1 MPWRKVRRLTLR
13 QGLLV
18 LLVPTM
24 VAVSA
29 IELVNTY
36 RFSAEAANTAYD
48 RSLLGVIKAIDAN
61 VSTATGGLAVELP
74 YGLFEL
80 FELTAS
86 GSVHFRVATADGL
99 VEIGSPDL
107 PPPPAPLTL
116 GKAVF
121 YEAQYFGDTVRVG
134 AYLRELDRPLSTSG
148 AQQLLIQVSES
159 TRSRD
164 EFTNR
169 FLQSTATRDAVFLA
183 AMFLAVL
190 TIVSLV
196 LRPVSQL
203 ASQVRGRPVADLT
216 PLEAED
222 LPADI
227 QPLVDAVNQQIARTR
242 DLVAQQ
248 RLFLDDASHQLRTPL
263 ATLRTQT
270 DAVLRQRDPELVRN
284 GLQDISAQ
292 LDYATRSTNQLLVLA
307 RSDTAAI
314 VAERF
319 DLGELV
325 RDVVLSLLPLARA
338 KKQDLGFDQP
348 QSAVMAEGDVGLLR
362 EAISNLVE
370 NAIRYTQPGGEI
382 TVTAAFEP
390 NGFIVAIVDNG
401 PGVADDELPKLGER
415 FVRGR
420 GRGAQTGSGLGLAIA
435 RSIALRHRGV
445 LTLEHG
451 PGGRGMRAILWWQ
464 PHADSAQAAT

>member
-1 MPWRKVRRLTLR
+1 MPWRRVRRLTLR

-24 VAVSA
+24 VGVSA

-36 RFSAEAANTAYD
+36 RYSAEAANTAYD

-74 YGLFEL
+74 YRLFEL

-121 YEAQYFGDTVRVG
+121 YDAEYFGDSVRVG
-134 AYLRELDRPLSTSG
+134 AYMRELDRPLSASG
-148 AQQLLIQVSES
+148 AQHLLIQVSES
-159 TRSRD
+159 TRSRE
-164 EFTNR
+164 EFTRR
-169 FLQSTATRDAVFLA
+169 FLQSTATRDAVFLIT
-183 AMFLAVL
+183 MFLAVI

-196 LRPVSQL
+196 LRPVSRL
-203 ASQVRGRPVADLT
+203 ASQVRGRQVADLT
-216 PLEAED
+216 PLQARD
-222 LPADI
+222 LPADV

-270 DAVLRQRDPELVRN
+270 DAVLRQHDPQLVRQ
-284 GLQDISAQ
+284 GLEEISGQ

-307 RSDTAAI
+307 RTDTAAI
-314 VAERF
+314 QASAF
-319 DLGELV
+319 DLVALV
-325 RDVVLSLLPLARA
+325 RDTVVVLLPLARA
-338 KKQDLGFDQP
+338 KKQDLGIENSDENLP
-348 QSAVMAEGDVGLLR
+348 ARGDVGLLR

-370 NAIRYTQPGGEI
+370 NAVRYTQPGGEI
-382 TVTAAFEP
+382 TVKAASERATLT
-390 NGFIVAIVDNG
+390 VEVVDNG
-401 PGVADDELPKLGER
+401 PGVAVDDLSRLGER
-415 FVRGR
+415 FMRGR
-420 GRGAQTGSGLGLAIA
+420 GRGAQSGSGLGLAIA
-435 RSIALRHRGV
+435 RSIAQRHGGTLVLESAPGARGF
-445 LTLEHG
+445 
-451 PGGRGMRAILWWQ
+451 RAILRW
-464 PHADSAQAAT
+464 PGGEAGT

>member
-1 MPWRKVRRLTLR
+1 MPWRRVRRLSLR

-107 PPPPAPLTL
+107 PPPPAPLAV
-116 GKAVF
+116 GKPVF
-121 YEAQYFGDTVRVG
+121 YEAQYFGETVRVG
-134 AYLRELDRPLSTSG
+134 AYLRDLDRPLSTTG
-148 AQQLLIQVSES
+148 AQQLLIQVAES
-159 TRSRD
+159 TRSRE

-169 FLQSTATRDAVFLA
+169 FLQSTATRDAIFLI

-196 LRPVSQL
+196 LRPVSVL

-216 PLEAED
+216 PLGAQD

-270 DAVLRQRDPELVRN
+270 DAVLRQHEPDLMRQ
-284 GLQDISAQ
+284 GLEDISAQ

-307 RSDTAAI
+307 RSDTGPI
-314 VAERF
+314 VAEQF
-319 DLGELV
+319 DLGELA
-325 RDVVLSLLPLARA
+325 REVVLTLLPLARL
-338 KKQDLGFDQP
+338 KKQDLGFEQP
-348 QSAVMAEGDVGLLR
+348 DAPVMAEGDLGLLR
-362 EAISNLVE
+362 EAMANLVE
-370 NAIRYTQPGGEI
+370 NAIRYTQPGGVI
-382 TVTAAFEP
+382 TVTATFETK
-390 NGFIVAIVDNG
+390 GFIVAVVDNG
-401 PGVADDELPKLGER
+401 PGVADDELPRLGER
-415 FVRGR
+415 FMRGR
-420 GRGAQTGSGLGLAIA
+420 GRGAQAGSGLGLAIA
-435 RSIALRHRGV
+435 RSIALRHHGA
-445 LTLEHG
+445 LTLERG
-451 PGGRGMRAILWWQ
+451 PDGRGLRAVLWW
-464 PHADSAQAAT
+464 HRRSAGEEAL

>member
-1 MPWRKVRRLTLR
+1 MPWRRVRRLTLR

-24 VAVSA
+24 VGVSA

-36 RFSAEAANTAYD
+36 RYSAEAANTAYD

-74 YGLFEL
+74 YRLFEL

-121 YEAQYFGDTVRVG
+121 YDAEYFGDSVRVG
-134 AYLRELDRPLSTSG
+134 AYMRELDRPLSASG
-148 AQQLLIQVSES
+148 AQHLLIQVSES
-159 TRSRD
+159 TRSRE
-164 EFTNR
+164 EFTRR
-169 FLQSTATRDAVFLA
+169 FLQSTATRDAVFLIT
-183 AMFLAVL
+183 MFLAVI

-196 LRPVSQL
+196 LRPVSRL
-203 ASQVRGRPVADLT
+203 ASQVRGRQVADLT
-216 PLEAED
+216 PLQAQD
-222 LPADI
+222 LPADV

-270 DAVLRQRDPELVRN
+270 DAVLRQHDPQLVRQ
-284 GLQDISAQ
+284 GLEEISGQ

-307 RSDTAAI
+307 RTDTAAI
-314 VAERF
+314 QASAF
-319 DLGELV
+319 DLVALV
-325 RDVVLSLLPLARA
+325 RDTVVVLLPLARA
-338 KKQDLGFDQP
+338 KKQDLGIENSDENLP
-348 QSAVMAEGDVGLLR
+348 ARGDVGLLR

-370 NAIRYTQPGGEI
+370 NAVRYTQPGGEI
-382 TVTAAFEP
+382 TVKAASERATLT
-390 NGFIVAIVDNG
+390 VEVVDNG
-401 PGVADDELPKLGER
+401 PGVAVDDLSRLGER
-415 FVRGR
+415 FMRGR
-420 GRGAQTGSGLGLAIA
+420 GRGAQSGSGLGLAIA
-435 RSIALRHRGV
+435 RSIAQRHGGTLVLESAPGARGF
-445 LTLEHG
+445 
-451 PGGRGMRAILWWQ
+451 RAILRW
-464 PHADSAQAAT
+464 PGGEAGT

>member
-1 MPWRKVRRLTLR
+1 MPWRKVRQLTLR

-36 RFSAEAANTAYD
+36 RFSAEAANSAYD

-107 PPPPAPLTL
+107 PPPPAPLVT
-116 GKAVF
+116 GKPVF

-134 AYLRELDRPLSTSG
+134 AYLRDLDRPLSASG

-159 TRSRD
+159 TRSRE
-164 EFTNR
+164 EFTHR
-169 FLQSTATRDAVFLA
+169 FLQSTATRDAVFLG
-183 AMFLAVL
+183 AMFLAVVA
-190 TIVSLV
+190 IVSVV
-196 LRPVSQL
+196 LRPVSIL
-203 ASQVRGRPVADLT
+203 ANQVRTRAVADLT
-216 PLEAED
+216 PLEARG
-222 LPADI
+222 LPADV
-227 QPLVDAVNQQIARTR
+227 QPLVDAVNQQIGRTR
-242 DLVAQQ
+242 ELVAQQ
-248 RLFLDDASHQLRTPL
+248 RVFLDDASHQLRTPL

-270 DAVLRQRDPELVRN
+270 DALLRQHDPDLMRQ
-284 GLQDISAQ
+284 GLEEISAQ
-292 LDYATRSTNQLLVLA
+292 LEYATRSTNQLLVLA
-307 RSDTAAI
+307 RSDTAA
-314 VAERF
+314 VTPERF
-319 DLGELV
+319 DLGALT
-325 RDVVLSLLPLARA
+325 RDVVLALLPLSRTR
-338 KKQDLGFDQP
+338 KQDLGFEQP
-348 QSAVMAEGDVGLLR
+348 HAPLMAEGDTGLLR

-382 TVTAAFEP
+382 TVTATFEP
-390 NGFIVAIVDNG
+390 KGFLVAVVDNG
-401 PGVADDELPKLGER
+401 PGVTDDELRRLGER
-415 FVRGR
+415 FMR
-420 GRGAQTGSGLGLAIA
+420 GRGAQAGSGLGLAIA
-435 RSIALRHRGV
+435 RSIALRHRGA
-445 LTLEHG
+445 LTLERG
-451 PGGRGMRAILWWQ
+451 REGRGLRAILWW
-464 PHADSAQAAT
+464 PPSGDGAGAPA